1 MASPNQWQQV
11 GNRSNS
17 EKTGRSCEGPDFS
30 WLSSKVS
37 RTLPRPSGQEARK
50 TACPARLA
58 GRRCPN
64 SGWELG
70 TRPTHS
76 TLRMCPQ
83 NRIPWMKRVVSVHS
97 SMVLPPRWRHL
108 KTNIRAFIIHLPPRT
123 LPSCCP
129 ALPRPPIPCPVQ
141 TSGTRL
147 LPFHREIQLSS
158 VDEFRTSIHPLHS
171 SATPPRHSKGPV
183 DDRRAAIHPSH
194 VAAMLLHKEISQQSA
209 MDGRR

>member
-1 MASPNQWQQV
+1 MPSKQNTMDEKSGV
-11 GNRSNS
+11 GSFIHGS
-17 EKTGRSCEGPDFS
+17 
-30 WLSSKVS
+30 
-37 RTLPRPSGQEARK
+37 
-50 TACPARLA
+50 
-58 GRRCPN
+58 
-64 SGWELG
+64 
-70 TRPTHS
+70 
-76 TLRMCPQ
+76 
-83 NRIPWMKRVVSVHS
+83 
-97 SMVLPPRWRHL
+97 PPRWRHL
-108 KTNIRAFIIHLPPRT
+108 KANIRAFIIHLPPRT

-209 MDGRR
+209 MDGRRYFIHPMNVSAMLPTSRD